1 MTASLPPIWKNGW
14 QTDRDMSSKLQ
25 QRAVNTKRKILDA
38 AIEKFA
44 ASGFAGTTVEDISVA
59 AGVNKQRIYAYFNS
73 KQGLF
78 EAALLEV
85 FQQIGMCSFEAVKR
99 AADQPEKLSF
109 IMLEEF
115 FRVHQEHP
123 ELHRLL
129 AWANLQENESV
140 HILAGVRSK
149 ENALLREIF
158 ENAVKE
164 KLIINVKFENW
175 LFTLLA
181 LSCFYYSNLRTMQHT
196 HDPAMG
202 DAAWK
207 NALIS
212 DAVRMFLP

>member
-1 MTASLPPIWKNGW
+1 MKN
-14 QTDRDMSSKLQ
+14 KLQ

-73 KQGLF
+73 KQKLF
-78 EAALLEV
+78 EAALLAV
-85 FQQIGMCSFEAVKR
+85 FQEVGICSVEAVKR
-99 AADQPEKLSF
+99 AAAQPDKLSC

-140 HILAGVRSK
+140 QILAGVRSK
-149 ENALLREIF
+149 ENSALREIF
-158 ENAVKE
+158 EDAVKQ
-164 KLIINVKFENW
+164 KLIIDIKFENW

-181 LSCFYYSNLRTMQHT
+181 LSCFYYSNLRTMQYT
-196 HDPAMG
+196 HDPSMKDVSWKSALLN
-202 DAAWK
+202 DAA
-207 NALIS
+207 
-212 DAVRMFLP
+212 RMFLP